1 VKEEI
6 DRKLIKGLIGGQ
18 RAQFGWGEFDPLT
31 ANSIWI
37 GKGKHI
43 KNYTFLHTV
52 GIDASQRRLP
62 TPIGGS
68 GGGGHMRKVTG
79 GRGRPARQQRQELN
93 RCCDVRATSRVYL
106 VVVDICIVNLIAT
119 AEIGLACAPPTLVLD
134 LTFMAGRSSCV

>member
-1 VKEEI
+1 LGDGFDVKEEI

-68 GGGGHMRKVTG
+68 SGGGHMRKVTG

-93 RCCDVRATSRVYL
+93 RCCDVRAT
-106 VVVDICIVNLIAT
+106 